1 MTSETVKNHSL
12 LTLHYRVTSSD
23 GIEFVS
29 TFGSHPATLQLGTG
43 ELAEP
48 LEKCLL
54 GMRTGQRGVFDLAPD
69 QALGLPNPQLIQ
81 PYKPLI
87 LTLLMLSDQW
97 EVRAH
102 VCLMLPL
109 LQLTQAERQQA
120 FDTMRQWLADK
131 SSIVRTFA
139 LQTMYDLA
147 QHDHSLL
154 DEALLHLQHALAKG
168 TPAMRARARLILT
181 KNQ

>member
-81 PYKPLI
+81 RLPLSEFPDHDNI
-87 LTLLMLSDQW
+87 QVLSTI
-97 EVRAH
+97 EVRNSAG
-102 VCLMLPL
+102 
-109 LQLTQAERQQA
+109 QQ
-120 FDTMRQWLADK
+120 F
-131 SSIVRTFA
+131 SGIVRERT
-139 LQTMYDLA
+139 TEDLLVDFNHPLA
-147 QHDHSLL
+147 GKSLRFEV
-154 DEALLHLQHALAKG
+154 DIIG
-168 TPAMRARARLILT
+168 IL
-181 KNQ
+181 